1 MDKSHVVAIR
11 DLFKK
16 AKFTWKNR
24 YDGEPKQFEP
34 EIHICCDNSLNAVD
48 DGNGSV
54 IWDDNNSRFYWFKFN
69 GYNSTP
75 NSPTMG
81 QSMGSRVGVPAMVI
95 GVDYDEIQ
103 NMRISMNAEMFENLL
118 TQMTEDGIPITD
130 DQKNYLR
137 HILFIETD
145 MDYIIRRKQ
154 NVSYMTET
162 SVNAEISQRHYTE
175 DDEYSKTIHTM

>member
-1 MDKSHVVAIR
+1 
-11 DLFKK
+11 
-16 AKFTWKNR
+16 
-24 YDGEPKQFEP
+24 
-34 EIHICCDNSLNAVD
+34 
-48 DGNGSV
+48 
-54 IWDDNNSRFYWFKFN
+54 
-69 GYNSTP
+69 
-75 NSPTMG
+75 
-81 QSMGSRVGVPAMVI
+81 MVI

-118 TQMTEDGIPITD
+118 TQMTADGIPITN

-145 MDYIIRRKQ
+145 MDYIIKRKQ